1 MLCPLASWPPPSPL
15 AVQRSLAALEEL
27 WGEGY
32 FRQPEGW
39 RLAFREFGSTLGVQ
53 VRVDMDAAGSIPSP

>member
-1 MLCPLASWPPPSPL
+1 M
-15 AVQRSLAALEEL
+15 QRSLAALEEL